1 MRISIFS
8 CVPRDTCSWEQMTR
22 VTPTNTHRYVFLIYI
37 SDTDVGSQEDNTDA
51 LGLRLRCFGGGY
63 STCAASIGSTGSP
76 NTTAVIAQPSEEQTN
91 LVFLC
96 WGPRQQ
102 PERDTETVFHC
113 KATSETQGKAQ
124 VKSLIFYYLCS
135 LKSRGG
141 GGSCFFVLFLFP
153 LDFLSMYIRICNM
166 VKIRDGD
173 IFPVRY
179 PPRVGKKQQ

>member
-8 CVPRDTCSWEQMTR
+8 CVPHDTCLWEQMTR

-51 LGLRLRCFGGGY
+51 LGLRPRCFGGGD

-102 PERDTETVFHC
+102 PERDTETVLHC
-113 KATSETQGKAQ
+113 KATSETQRKAR

-141 GGSCFFVLFLFP
+141 GGGRKDTACYNKTGGRWFFFFFFFFFFGLF
-153 LDFLSMYIRICNM
+153 
-166 VKIRDGD
+166 VH
-173 IFPVRY
+173 VH
-179 PPRVGKKQQ
+179 